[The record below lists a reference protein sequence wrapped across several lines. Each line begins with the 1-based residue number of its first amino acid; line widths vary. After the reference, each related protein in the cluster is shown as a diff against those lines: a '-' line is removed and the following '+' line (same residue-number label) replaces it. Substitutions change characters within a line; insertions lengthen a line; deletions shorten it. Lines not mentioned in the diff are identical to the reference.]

1 MPASE
6 TALTISAYQIGT
18 NNLLG
23 QLRGYSYDPA
33 PVYADDD
40 PVNIATPRRVL
51 AKRQPVV
58 RATHILQSGGSAATN
73 LSVTLFDVGG
83 TSYLGSLR
91 SLSVDVRNEAAEASG
106 LADLVWFG
114 QLVKSETTITGQLLV
129 PNTTALHALLQKAYS
144 SVASDHLVA
153 GAITVAGEAITG
165 AFALSAKA
173 SGNAGQLQ
181 TLDVELKSS
190 GNLTGPTGASLLAVA
205 MTGTAAVDLHLD
217 TGFGKLGTPAARI
230 PGIIT
235 SVRIDAQDAQ
245 VISAEYEF
253 RLQANETLTASA
265 S

>member
-1 MPASE
+1 MPSSE
-6 TALTISAYQIGT
+6 TALTIVAYQIGT

-40 PVNIATPRRVL
+40 PVNIANPRRVL

-58 RATHILQSGGSAATN
+58 RATHILQSGSAAATN
-73 LSVTLFDVGG
+73 LSVTLFDVAGA
-83 TSYLGSLR
+83 SYLGSLR

-114 QLVKSETTITGQLLV
+114 QLVKSETTITGQLIV
-129 PNTTALHALLQKAYS
+129 PTATTLHALLQKSYS
-144 SVASDHLVA
+144 STAGDHIVA
-153 GAITVAGEAITG
+153 GAVTIAGEAITG
-165 AFALSAKA
+165 NFAISAKA
-173 SGNAGQLQ
+173 SGNSGQLQ

-190 GNLTGPTGASLLAVA
+190 GNLTGPTGTSLLAVA

-217 TGFGKLGTPAARI
+217 TGFGKLGTTAARI
-230 PGIIT
+230 PAIIT
-235 SVRIDAQDAQ
+235 SVRIDVQDAQ

-253 RLQANETLTASA
+253 RLQASENLAASA